1 MFESA
6 KILMVFIGVQ
16 GVTMDDDPNGN
27 EGGEGGGA
35 WKEEEVGRGKWW

>member
-1 MFESA
+1 
-6 KILMVFIGVQ
+6 MVFLGVQINISKTLVHSLLFPIQ

-35 WKEEEVGRGKWW
+35 